1 MILLQYRDTMPSH
14 RQELPLHPG
23 KCGVLGRYLANPKL
37 CVTYH
42 SRIPHIP
49 NWIKRFTDI
58 SYSFLRLSAAA
69 AAANGSKHIPI
80 DIIGNSCDIS
90 VSMRVTYQTLS

>member
-14 RQELPLHPG
+14 RPRQVWSSRPLLG
-23 KCGVLGRYLANPKL
+23 KSEAPVF
-37 CVTYH
+37 VTYH

-58 SYSFLRLSAAA
+58 SYSSSPISAAA